1 MPGSGRTVYADR
13 LCQSSAQTAVLGLE
27 LTDAFV
33 GGGKPGPERW
43 VRGALTVGDNPVKRG
58 TEPVKLF
65 ETDCQEIFGATS
77 AGCGLLIHAAPGS
90 CGGVG
95 ALFTNRS
102 GWAA

>member
-1 MPGSGRTVYADR
+1 MADR
-13 LCQSSAQTAVLGLE
+13 WVANEEFVALGQLQTMV
-27 LTDAFV
+27 
-33 GGGKPGPERW
+33 P
-43 VRGALTVGDNPVKRG
+43 
-58 TEPVKLF
+58 EPVKLF